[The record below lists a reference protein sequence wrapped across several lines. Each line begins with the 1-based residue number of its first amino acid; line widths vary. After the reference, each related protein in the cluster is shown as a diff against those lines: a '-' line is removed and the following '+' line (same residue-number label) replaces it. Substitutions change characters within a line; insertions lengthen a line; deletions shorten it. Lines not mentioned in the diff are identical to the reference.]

1 MTKYRL
7 FLFILILCLACTTSL
22 RAKELAL
29 PDIGDSGAALMTP
42 AQERR
47 VGEAVMHNLRRAGM
61 IVDDPILT
69 AYLNQLGYRLLAQRD
84 NPDQTTFTFFL
95 VNDKSINAFA
105 LPGGFIGV
113 NYGLV
118 MASDSEDE
126 LASVLAHEIAHV
138 TQRHYARAYD
148 MGKHSELPVLA
159 AIIAAIVLGS
169 QGNADIGQAAIAT
182 AAGASAQHQ
191 INFTRHNEEEAD
203 RIGIQLL
210 AKAGFDPEM
219 MAEFFEKLDKQSR
232 LYGSNVPA
240 FLLDHPVN
248 SERITDARNRA
259 QQLPRP
265 KPHDELMY
273 LLMRD
278 RIIAQSGSDNQAV
291 EKRFQEELK
300 QAQGE
305 QEIALR
311 YGYALTLIRMEKY
324 QQALNE
330 IDILLKHD
338 PQRIVFLLAKAD
350 INSSAGHMPQAIKT
364 YEHALQLYPANPAL
378 TYNYAN
384 ALIREH
390 QYKKAENVLTSFLKT
405 PTDNPDFYKLLAR
418 ATTKTGKP
426 ANAHEALAEYYYQ
439 IGQLHQAIDQI
450 NLALKIKN
458 LDFYTTSRLE
468 AQLARIKEEVPKEDA
483 PKQNLSYFVN

>member
-1 MTKYRL
+1 MNFRL
-7 FLFILILCLACTTSL
+7 FPFILSLCLICTTSFT
-22 RAKELAL
+22 RAKELDL
-29 PDIGDSGAALMTP
+29 PDIGDSGAAIMTP
-42 AQERR
+42 VQERR

-61 IVDDPILT
+61 IVDDPIST
-69 AYLNQLGYRLLAQRD
+69 AYLNQLGYRLLAQRE

-118 MASDSEDE
+118 TASDSEDE

-148 MGKHSELPVLA
+148 MGKSSELSVLA
-159 AIIAAIVLGS
+159 ALIAAIVLGS

-219 MAEFFEKLDKQSR
+219 MAEFFEKLDKEAR

-259 QQLPRP
+259 QQLPSP

-278 RIIAQSGSDNQAV
+278 RIIAQSSSDKRSV

-305 QEIALR
+305 RQIALR
-311 YGYALTLIRMEKY
+311 YGYTLSLIQLDKY
-324 QQALNE
+324 EQALKQV
-330 IDILLKHD
+330 DILLQHD
-338 PQRIVFLLAKAD
+338 PQRIVFLLAKAE
-350 INSSAGHMPQAIKT
+350 IYMRAGHMPMAIDT

-378 TYNYAN
+378 TYNYTN
-384 ALIREH
+384 ALLQEH
-390 QYKKAENVLTSFLKT
+390 RYQKAEDVLTTFLKT
-405 PTDNPDFYKLLAR
+405 PTDNPNFYQLLAR

-426 ANAHEALAEYYYQ
+426 ASAHEALAEYYYQ

-483 PKQNLSYFVN
+483 PKQNLSYRLN

>member
-7 FLFILILCLACTTSL
+7 LPLVLSLCLICTTSFT
-22 RAKELAL
+22 RAKELDL

-61 IVDDPILT
+61 IVDDPITT

-118 MASDSEDE
+118 METDSEDE

-148 MGKHSELPVLA
+148 MGKSSELPVLA
-159 AIIAAIVLGS
+159 AIIAAIVLGA
-169 QGNADIGQAAIAT
+169 QGNADVGQAAIAT

-203 RIGIQLL
+203 RIGIHLL

-219 MAEFFEKLDKQSR
+219 MADFFEKLDKQAR

-273 LLMRD
+273 FLMRD
-278 RIIAQSGSDNQAV
+278 RIIAESSSDKQAA
-291 EKRFQEELK
+291 EKKFQEKLK
-300 QAQGE
+300 QSQGE
-305 QEIALR
+305 REIALR
-311 YGYALTLIRMEKY
+311 YGYALSLMRLEKY
-324 QQALNE
+324 EQAQKQV
-330 IDILLKHD
+330 DILLAHD
-338 PQRIVFLLAKAD
+338 PQRIVFLLAKAE
-350 INSSAGHMPQAIKT
+350 INMRAGHMQPAINT
-364 YEHALQLYPANPAL
+364 FESALKLYPANPAL

-384 ALIREH
+384 ALIQERR
-390 QYKKAENVLTSFLKT
+390 YNKAERVLTTFLKT
-405 PTDNPDFYKLLAR
+405 PTDNPNFYQLLAR

-426 ANAHEALAEYYYQ
+426 ASAHEALAEYYYQ
-439 IGQLHQAIDQI
+439 VGQLHQAIDQI
-450 NLALKIKN
+450 KLALKIKH
-458 LDFYTTSRLE
+458 LDFYTTARLE

-483 PKQNLSYFVN
+483 TKAN

>member
-1 MTKYRL
+1 MKKYRL
-7 FLFILILCLACTTSL
+7 LPLTLSICLLCITSFS
-22 RAKELAL
+22 RAKDLDL
-29 PDIGDSGAALMTP
+29 PDIGDSGAAVMTP

-69 AYLNQLGYRLLAQRD
+69 GYLNQLGYRLLAQRE

-95 VNDKSINAFA
+95 VNDKTINAFA

-118 MASDSEDE
+118 RATDSEDE

-148 MGKHSELPVLA
+148 MGSSSELPIIA
-159 AIIAAIVLGS
+159 AIIAAIVLGA

-182 AAGASAQHQ
+182 AAGATAQHQ

-219 MAEFFEKLDKQSR
+219 MAEFFEKLDKESR
-232 LYGSNVPA
+232 LYGVDIPE
-240 FLLDHPVN
+240 FLRTHPVN
-248 SERITDARNRA
+248 SERITDALNRA
-259 QQLPRP
+259 QLLPKP

-278 RIIAQSGSDNQAV
+278 RILAQSDSDKQAAA
-291 EKRFQEELK
+291 KKFQEDLK

-305 QEIALR
+305 QQIALR
-311 YGYALTLIRMEKY
+311 YGYALCLIRLEKY
-324 QQALNE
+324 DLALKE
-330 IDILLKHD
+330 VDTLLQRD
-338 PQRIVFLLAKAD
+338 PQRIAFILAKAE
-350 INSSAGHMPQAIKT
+350 INVRAGHAQQAIKT
-364 YEHALQLYPANPAL
+364 YENALQLYPANSAL
-378 TYNYAN
+378 TYDYAE
-384 ALIREH
+384 ALLQER
-390 QYKKAENVLTSFLKT
+390 QFKKAEHVLEAFLKT
-405 PTDNPDFYKLLAR
+405 PAENPNFYQLLAR
-418 ATTKTGKP
+418 ATMKTGKV
-426 ANAHEALAEYYYQ
+426 ASSHEALAEYYYQ
-439 IGQLHQAIDQI
+439 IGQLRQAIDQI

-458 LDFYTTSRLE
+458 NDFYTTSRLE
-468 AQLARIKEEVPKEDA
+468 AQLARIKEEI
-483 PKQNLSYFVN
+483 PKQEK